1 MNAIA
6 EPEYQLKHRLVGAA
20 VLVVLA
26 VVIIPLF
33 LSEPALEANSG
44 VDENG
49 VALQT
54 FRSRITPLNL
64 NNVNGAEQS
73 EQDEELSSVV
83 VDSRKPA
90 LLDLTLDSEQNAPT
104 APAEEPKE
112 EKTALVMTNNASIA
126 EEIESKPAV
135 ESLSEPEVKTAP
147 ETEQKAEPETKV
159 AAVKKIEEP
168 KASDSAPIN
177 QEETADSGWVVRVG
191 TFSKKAN
198 VDSVSTL
205 LNNSG
210 FSPKT
215 KLVDTSLGKSTRVW
229 LGPYAKR
236 ETANKI
242 SERLKSLIGE
252 KGYVTRTNS

>member
-1 MNAIA
+1 
-6 EPEYQLKHRLVGAA
+6 
-20 VLVVLA
+20 
-26 VVIIPLF
+26 
-33 LSEPALEANSG
+33 
-44 VDENG
+44 
-49 VALQT
+49 
-54 FRSRITPLNL
+54 
-64 NNVNGAEQS
+64 
-73 EQDEELSSVV
+73 
-83 VDSRKPA
+83 
-90 LLDLTLDSEQNAPT
+90 
-104 APAEEPKE
+104 
-112 EKTALVMTNNASIA
+112 MTNNAVEA
-126 EEIESKPAV
+126 EEKNSKPA
-135 ESLSEPEVKTAP
+135 LKPISEPQTEAEAVVEKKQES
-147 ETEQKAEPETKV
+147 ETETEV
-159 AAVKKIEEP
+159 AAVSSVEKP
-168 KASDSAPIN
+168 KAVANAAVN
-177 QEETADSGWVVRVG
+177 QEDSSDSGWVVRVG